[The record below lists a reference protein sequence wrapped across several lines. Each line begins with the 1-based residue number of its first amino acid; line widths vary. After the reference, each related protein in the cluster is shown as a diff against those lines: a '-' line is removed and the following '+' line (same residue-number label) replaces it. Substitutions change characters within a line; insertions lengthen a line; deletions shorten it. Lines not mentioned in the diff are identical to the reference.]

1 MSNRKHKSVQD
12 FKNLR
17 IENAVKKLGGQEQA
31 DQILAEWSVH
41 RQSEKNSERLDKKW
55 FFSKITFMFLF

>member
-17 IENAVKKLGGQEQA
+17 IENAVKKLGGQQT

-41 RQSEKNSERLDKKW
+41 RQSEKNSERLDIK
-55 FFSKITFMFLF
+55 

>member
-17 IENAVKKLGGQEQA
+17 IENAVKKLGGQQT

-41 RQSEKNSERLDKKW
+41 RQSEKNSERLDKKG
-55 FFSKITFMFLF
+55 FCFKITFMFLS

>member
-1 MSNRKHKSVQD
+1 MSNRKYKSAQD

-17 IENAVKKLGGQEQA
+17 IENATEKLGGQEQT

-41 RQSEKNSERLDKKW
+41 RQSEKNSDRLDQD
-55 FFSKITFMFLF
+55 